1 MSVGDRSRRQHKD
14 KNYFAKK
21 NTLWSIVDAN
31 FGKKLLEINLE
42 RYFYYLKFGGLR
54 TLPRRG
60 TPASGGR
67 RRGAGGSPSVAGG
80 VSTIIANPFPRS
92 GVGSEIKIF

>member
-54 TLPRRG
+54 PCSYTSAPRN
-60 TPASGGR
+60 
-67 RRGAGGSPSVAGG
+67 AGIGPGVVAAQE
-80 VSTIIANPFPRS
+80 VPRPWRA
-92 GVGSEIKIF
+92 GLAR

>member
-54 TLPRRG
+54 PR
-60 TPASGGR
+60 PYASAPRNAGIGRVSSR
-67 RRGAGGSPSVAGG
+67 RRRVPRPWRAGVA
-80 VSTIIANPFPRS
+80 R
-92 GVGSEIKIF
+92 

>member
-31 FGKKLLEINLE
+31 FGYKVCTFVTRITV
-42 RYFYYLKFGGLR
+42 KF
-54 TLPRRG
+54 
-60 TPASGGR
+60 
-67 RRGAGGSPSVAGG
+67 
-80 VSTIIANPFPRS
+80 FPNNKNYDY
-92 GVGSEIKIF
+92 VKD